1 MLSTKYQLSEECVSG
16 SGVFSE
22 SGRNELLSSLRTIPS
37 DIRRKVGVYTCP
49 PYAFMIGIYN
59 QHIVVLDTHPI
70 NAELGGNGNGIMVA
84 THDRSP
90 RSCRLISQWI
100 LKRLKM
106 SGVDQKTPQSL
117 AWFIEVL
124 YLGMIHIIHHVN
136 KL

>member
-1 MLSTKYQLSEECVSG
+1 
-16 SGVFSE
+16 
-22 SGRNELLSSLRTIPS
+22 
-37 DIRRKVGVYTCP
+37 
-49 PYAFMIGIYN
+49 MIGIYN

-90 RSCRLISQWI
+90 RPCRLISQWI

-124 YLGMIHIIHHVN
+124 HLGMIHIIHHMN